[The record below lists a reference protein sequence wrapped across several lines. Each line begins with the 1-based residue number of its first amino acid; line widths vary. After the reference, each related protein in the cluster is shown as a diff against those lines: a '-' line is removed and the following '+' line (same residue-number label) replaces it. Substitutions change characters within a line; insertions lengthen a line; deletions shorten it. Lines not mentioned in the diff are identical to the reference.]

1 MLREALKV
9 ESLCQCAPGP
19 RARRAAR
26 PAARCA
32 FWREAHPGRRYLL
45 ESPSLFEILA
55 YTDVS
60 TFEVASDAFLTF
72 KELLT
77 RHPALAS
84 SFLLAHSEAFFDSY
98 NSKLLA
104 SQNYVTRRQSIKLLG
119 EVLTS
124 AGNVEAMM
132 RYIGSAAHLKLV
144 MNLLRD
150 PSRSIQFEAF
160 HLFKVFVAN
169 PAKPPPVLEILTNN
183 ADRLLRFLSDFQSDR
198 EDEEFDGEKKLL
210 RQVLQELHSRAAA

>member
-1 MLREALKV
+1 
-9 ESLCQCAPGP
+9 
-19 RARRAAR
+19 
-26 PAARCA
+26 
-32 FWREAHPGRRYLL
+32 
-45 ESPSLFEILA
+45 
-55 YTDVS
+55 
-60 TFEVASDAFLTF
+60 
-72 KELLT
+72 
-77 RHPALAS
+77 
-84 SFLLAHSEAFFDSY
+84 
-98 NSKLLA
+98 
-104 SQNYVTRRQSIKLLG
+104 
-119 EVLTS
+119 
-124 AGNVEAMM
+124 M
-132 RYIGSAAHLKLV
+132 RYIGSASHLKLV